1 MATRLPPL
9 NALKAFESAARH
21 LSVKR
26 AAAELNV
33 TPAAVSHQ
41 IKGLEN
47 YLGVQLFL
55 RHNRA
60 LELTEAA
67 RAALPKLRE
76 GFDSLAQAVERLR
89 AHKGMGQLTVS
100 AAPSFAARWLMP
112 RLHRFFDAHPEVD
125 VRVSARL
132 RQPASGGRRT
142 LAERASLE
150 VWLADSD
157 VAVIY
162 GRGDYP
168 GYGVDRLL
176 SLSVTPICSPKL
188 VTDPEHPL
196 LWPRDLKHHLLLH
209 DDTGEL
215 YDGVSFWEVWLKA
228 AQVADVDL
236 NRGPHF
242 SHAVLAFEAAIE
254 GRGIVATMPIL
265 AEADVHAARLIAPFA
280 LRVPLESAYYLV
292 CSEAAAKRASV
303 AAFREWLLAEAAR
316 EQAEATPLSP
326 PAASRAAR

>member
-41 IKGLEN
+41 IKALED

-112 RLHRFFDAHPEVD
+112 QAAPLLRGAPGNRRAGIRAPAATG
-125 VRVSARL
+125 RRRPRRGSRSAR
-132 RQPASGGRRT
+132 RSMPGSPIPTWR
-142 LAERASLE
+142 SL
-150 VWLADSD
+150 
-157 VAVIY
+157 Y

-168 GYGVDRLL
+168 GFRVDKLL
-176 SLSVTPICSPKL
+176 PLTITPICSPKL
-188 VTDPEHPL
+188 ITDREHPL

-215 YDGVSFWEVWLKA
+215 YDGVPFWEVWLKA
-228 AQVADVDL
+228 AGVTD
-236 NRGPHF
+236 
-242 SHAVLAFEAAIE
+242 I
-254 GRGIVATMPIL
+254 
-265 AEADVHAARLIAPFA
+265 DVHARPAFQPRRARVRSGGGGTRRRRHHADARRSRPE
-280 LRVPLESAYYLV
+280 RG
-292 CSEAAAKRASV
+292 AAGHAV
-303 AAFREWLLAEAAR
+303 
-316 EQAEATPLSP
+316 
-326 PAASRAAR
+326 RAARAAGVGLLPGVQRRRRRRGRQSRRSGRGCWRKRRKTRKLRDGYSVTGEA